1 MTQII
6 QGLGGGIAAV
16 ASQIGAQG
24 AVPHQDVALA
34 TAALLL
40 SAEVGG
46 VVGTAAAGAIWVNRL
61 PVEIAKHVPSLNRCA
76 FGFLPC
82 LASTMTILTNANTRS
97 TEIRSYVGAPTLV
110 RLLEGEE
117 YSAMG

>member
-61 PVEIAKHVPSLNRCA
+61 PVEIAKHVPSLNRCSFLA
-76 FGFLPC
+76 FPFGPV
-82 LASTMTILTNANTRS
+82 LTHRTQHGDQRLRWRADAR
-97 TEIRSYVGAPTLV
+97 APAH
-110 RLLEGEE
+110 R
-117 YSAMG
+117 